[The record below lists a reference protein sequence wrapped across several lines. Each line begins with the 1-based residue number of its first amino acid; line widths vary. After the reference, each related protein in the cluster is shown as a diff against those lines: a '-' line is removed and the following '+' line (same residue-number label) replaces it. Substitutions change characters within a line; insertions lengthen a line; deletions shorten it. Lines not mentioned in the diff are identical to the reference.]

1 MQVVLNIDEKMFDD
15 TFGNVLMKMDDKQVA
30 DVLTECIKQYFTDN
44 NNKNIEKLIFDDSG
58 SYYSHGK
65 MRSEFTDNI
74 FKNCDFSKLQPL
86 VDQAIERLKNDFSG
100 VLTEVLGEALV
111 RGLNDSY
118 SFRDRLNEVI
128 DMKVHH
134 IVQDMK
140 NNNQI

>member
-15 TFGNVLMKMDDKQVA
+15 AFGNVLMKMDDKQVA

-44 NNKNIEKLIFDDSG
+44 NNENIEKLIFDDSG

-65 MRSEFTDNI
+65 MRSEFIDNI
-74 FKNCDFSKLQPL
+74 FKNCDFSKLQPI
-86 VDQAIERLKNDFSG
+86 VDEAINRLKNNFHG
-100 VLTEVLGEALV
+100 MLTEVLIEALT
-111 RGLNDSY
+111 RGLNDTY
-118 SFRDRLNEVI
+118 AFRERLNEVI